1 MYFILPALRTSSV
14 AYNIQENP
22 EFLSTPDIDGAQVPY
37 CQPFLK
43 SQLCLDLHL
52 MQDSAS
58 VKSTVNEMLLIVVK
72 NFSELVY
79 ES

>member
-1 MYFILPALRTSSV
+1 MYFILLALRTSSV

-22 EFLSTPDIDGAQVPY
+22 EFLSTPDIDGTQVPY

-58 VKSTVNEMLLIVVK
+58 VKSTVKMLLIVVK
-72 NFSELVY
+72 NFSDLVY